1 MEQIES
7 GHIVIFTVDLAV
19 NQPDHHLAGCADDCA
34 VEVSA
39 EHLSLLIAR
48 AQVQMAVNPSFIVS
62 IVPVSDTISKLPLKS
77 FA

>member
-7 GHIVIFTVDLAV
+7 VIVIFTVDLAV
-19 NQPDHHLAGCADDCA
+19 DQPDYHLAGCADDRA

-39 EHLSLLIAR
+39 EHLSLIAR

-62 IVPVSDTISKLPLKS
+62 IVPASDTISKLPSKS